1 MCSVTND
8 AVSAEVDETLSHMK
22 PVVVLETINVAR

>member
-22 PVVVLETINVAR
+22 PVVVLEAINVAR